1 MTLAEN
7 TPRFRPRITLIDTLR
22 GAALVAMASYHFTWD
37 LEFFGYVEPGT
48 ATSGWWKLYARSIA
62 SSFLF
67 LAGVSL
73 ALAHYPTIRWNSF
86 WKRFGMVAGAA
97 AAISIATFFATP
109 NEWIFFGILHCIAL
123 GSLIG
128 LAFLRAP
135 PLLTA
140 GVAGLIVL
148 ALIIDSQMPGT
159 VRSSLFDPR
168 FLAWTGLSATPPR
181 SNDFVPLFPWLAA
194 LLSGMAVAR
203 IAMTWSWLEPL
214 SRVQTRPNLLS
225 LAGRH
230 SLLVY
235 LVHQP
240 VLIAIVYLFS
250 IINPPAPVDP
260 VQAYQASCER
270 GCVSEGNDPGLCARF
285 CTCTRDALVAQS
297 LLEPVQNGSIIAQAD
312 ERVQAI
318 AQECAIRSQ

>member
-1 MTLAEN
+1 LTLAEN

-37 LEFFGYVEPGT
+37 LEFFGYVGPGT

-73 ALAHYPTIRWNSF
+73 VLAHYPTIRWNSF

-181 SNDFVPLFPWLAA
+181 SNEQGADAAQSSVPGGSPQPSGLPRPPTGADRDR
-194 LLSGMAVAR
+194 LSVLDHQSACA
-203 IAMTWSWLEPL
+203 
-214 SRVQTRPNLLS
+214 SRSR
-225 LAGRH
+225 
-230 SLLVY
+230 
-235 LVHQP
+235 
-240 VLIAIVYLFS
+240 
-250 IINPPAPVDP
+250 
-260 VQAYQASCER
+260 
-270 GCVSEGNDPGLCARF
+270 PGLSSKLRAWMCVR
-285 CTCTRDALVAQS
+285 RK
-297 LLEPVQNGSIIAQAD
+297 
-312 ERVQAI
+312 
-318 AQECAIRSQ
+318 